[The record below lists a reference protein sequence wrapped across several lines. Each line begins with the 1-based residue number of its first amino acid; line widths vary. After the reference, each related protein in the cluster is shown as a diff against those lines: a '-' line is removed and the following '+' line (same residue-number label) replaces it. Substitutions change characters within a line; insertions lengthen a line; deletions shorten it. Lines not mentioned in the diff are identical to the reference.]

1 MSKNLI
7 KLITAFMFMLSL
19 LFCSNNQQAE
29 QTKERTAT
37 LTATEKLM
45 VDSIIA
51 SELKVL
57 KNRYEK
63 DTENNRIH
71 IFHPFISELILNCEQ
86 CSDLEYLLILERVLG
101 SAMVLERNPY
111 RYFHPAYYDVFPD
124 TIKGAS
130 YLTQENE
137 TIMRHKLQDIEVR
150 YEKKFNIPTPWW
162 WICSLEERIRRLET
176 AIKTGKRYP
185 HYPVSEDIKYYEMGK
200 TMAAY
205 EMWFGR
211 PLPDCIRTNCSEEE
225 RIRHAEQALDAGLP
239 HLSRRESA
247 ALKKEMR
254 TEYRKKFGVRIPNY
268 WLSVARVYY
277 SRHIYG
283 GYRYFSVTRTAS
295 YGAVVKDVRN
305 YGWGS
310 IINSLEFDMENWLN
324 FINTL
329 DKLGVNKY
337 EKIPHNKRRNYSE
350 VLNFFT
356 LDNNKRGIFR
366 YCIGDINKREI
377 IDVYTDIRTSNWK
390 EFREI
395 IDDIGKRVREEG
407 TESWGGGSGM

>member
-1 MSKNLI
+1 M
-7 KLITAFMFMLSL
+7 ITAFMFMLSL

-63 DTENNRIH
+63 DSENNRIH
-71 IFHPFISELILNCEQ
+71 ISHALFPSKSVLLNCEQ
-86 CSDLEYLLILERVLG
+86 CSDLDILLILERFLSPPRDILG
-101 SAMVLERNPY
+101 KPRRY
-111 RYFHPAYYDVFPD
+111 TYFHFARYDVFPD
-124 TIKGAS
+124 TIKGTS
-130 YLTQENE
+130 YFTQENE
-137 TIMRHKLQDIEVR
+137 VIMRHKLQDVEVR

-162 WICSLEERIRRLET
+162 WVCSLEERIRRLET

-185 HYPVSEDIKYYEMGK
+185 HYPVSEGIKYYEMGK

-225 RIRHAEQALDAGLP
+225 RVRHAEQALDAGLP

-268 WLSVARVYY
+268 WLSVARVQY
-277 SRHIYG
+277 SRPIYAA
-283 GYRYFSVTRTAS
+283 RTNFFVTRTAS
-295 YGAVVKDVRN
+295 YGAVAKDVHNR
-305 YGWGS
+305 GWGPNIS
-310 IINSLEFDMENWLN
+310 SLELDMGNWLD

-329 DKLGVNKY
+329 DNFGVNEW
-337 EKIPHNKRRNYSE
+337 EKIPHKKRE
-350 VLNFFT
+350 AGFGVLNFLT
-356 LDNNKRGIFR
+356 LDNNKRGMFK

-377 IDVYTDIRTSNWK
+377 ISVHTDILPSNW
-390 EFREI
+390 REVI
-395 IDDIGKRVREEG
+395 KVIDDMRKKVREEG
-407 TESWGGGSGM
+407 TESWGGGSEM